1 MMESEDLA
9 RVKHVG
15 PSRKKLLHDHG
26 ITTIQ
31 QLHEMSEEKLA
42 GIKSIGKHYAKLLK
56 NSVNEYSKRKQE
68 KLPARIVSAKE
79 RKIEEIHRDLQRNCN
94 KLNNILNRLNEDFK
108 PLGKGKHLELYVN
121 FKKTSREVNALLTEI
136 GQRQQTLS
144 RKIKK
149 NIIRKISD
157 LTVLLNKAGKKPK
170 KKKFD
175 RLNEKIKAFSSKL
188 QNFIP

>member
-9 RVKHVG
+9 LVKHVG

-79 RKIEEIHRDLQRNCN
+79 RKIEEIHRDLQRNCK

-108 PLGKGKHLELYVN
+108 PLGKGKHLESYVN